1 MPGFF
6 LNPDS
11 CVILSTQL
19 FFIGMAG
26 LISSQKNIIFVMISL
41 ELMLFSASLGF
52 VFTSAFTDTIH
63 GQVFSL
69 FILTVAAAEASIG
82 LALLIA
88 FYRVRGSLDLDNI
101 SVLRG

>member
-1 MPGFF
+1 MAGFF
-6 LNPDS
+6 LDPDS
-11 CVILSTQL
+11 CVILTTQL

-26 LISSQKNIIFVMISL
+26 LVSSQRNIIFVMISL
-41 ELMLFSASLGF
+41 ELMLFSASLSF

-69 FILTVAAAEASIG
+69 FILTVAAAEAAIG

-88 FYRVRGSLDLDNI
+88 FYRIKGSLGMDNTC
-101 SVLRG
+101 VLRG